1 MNIVKS
7 TALFLTAIH
16 ATNAGLRGAPRE
28 LAASETDPE
37 PERGPYHY
45 KLSQAKWGEL
55 QSPGSGI
62 KIAPNDLGFNIQFA
76 VVDFGI
82 GGVRDLHW

>member
-16 ATNAGLRGAPRE
+16 ATNAGLRGATRE

-55 QSPGSGI
+55 QSQDQVSRSHLTI
-62 KIAPNDLGFNIQFA
+62 WVSIYNLQ
-76 VVDFGI
+76 
-82 GGVRDLHW
+82 